1 MHLGE
6 DYYNFPITL
15 LAGILDNPDGVF
27 RDILAWA
34 TYDYIKRTQG
44 ENENGTKVLNGAMGY
59 RKIELAIENMDY
71 PAERRNYTQ
80 GQLEWWYR
88 HCGEVYATYKG
99 PRVGISR
106 DKYWQL
112 RERFAESPEEINSN
126 TYPYDFDTE
135 RVMWLAFLAMKSI
148 VGNKGYC
155 KTNDLML
162 FARMNGRSKA
172 FASEAD
178 LKANSHPL
186 IASYYTRKKRGTIRR
201 KLAAEFHTATYSH
214 HDRGYYASTRLSLE
228 KLIEAVESK
237 RHISENCY
245 NAKMRDTRDRV
256 LAKLGKKPP

>member
-15 LAGILDNPDGVF
+15 LAGILDKPDKVL

-34 TYDYIKRTQG
+34 TYDYIKRKQG
-44 ENENGTKVLNGAMGY
+44 ENKNGAKVLDGSMGWQ
-59 RKIELAIENMDY
+59 KIELAIEYLNY
-71 PAERRNYTQ
+71 PQERRNYNQ
-80 GQLEWWYR
+80 EQLEWWYH
-88 HCGEVYATYKG
+88 HCGEIYAKYKG
-99 PRVGISR
+99 ARTGISR
-106 DKYWQL
+106 DKYWEL
-112 RERFAESPEEINSN
+112 RDRFSATPDEIYSMP
-126 TYPYDFDTE
+126 YPYDWDTE
-135 RVMWLAFLAMKSI
+135 RVLWLAFLAAKSI
-148 VGNKGYC
+148 VGNKSYC

-172 FASEAD
+172 FANEAE

-201 KLAAEFHTATYSH
+201 MLAENFHTATYSN

-228 KLIEAVESK
+228 KLGEVVESK
-237 RHISENCY
+237 RHSTMKSY
-245 NAKMRDTRDRV
+245 NAKMRETRDRV